1 MTNLLPADRKWM
13 NMVLALAR
21 KGEGSVAPNPCV
33 GAVVVSRG
41 KLVGKGFHQR
51 PGLAH
56 AEVCAL
62 AQAGPK
68 AMGADLYVNLEPC
81 CHLKKRTPPCT
92 REIIQS
98 GIQRVVI
105 STLDPNP
112 EVSGGGV
119 KELQRAG
126 IEVVVGVFGKKA
138 FEMNR
143 GFFSLM
149 KNRRPFVTLKGAA
162 SIDGRIATSSGDSQW
177 ISGEKSLLLA
187 HRLRNDHDAILV
199 GVGTIL
205 SDDPLLTTRIP
216 GRKTRN
222 PVRIILDSAARTPVA
237 SQVIRTLP
245 DAPVLIVTGQDA
257 SPKNVSALESA
268 GATVIGCHADPAGNL
283 NLNELMGHLLD
294 RHILT
299 LLVEGGGHVTGSFL
313 AQGLVDRIRLVLA
326 PLVIGGDDAINWV
339 SGGRSPVMLKDALR
353 FPVPIRPTRLGK
365 DVLLSIDLWD
375 EKTMI
380 SEDSDKEVRHV
391 LGDH

>member
-1 MTNLLPADRKWM
+1 MIDLSAGDRKWM
-13 NMVLALAR
+13 NMVLSLAR
-21 KGEGSVAPNPCV
+21 KGAGSVAPNPCV

-62 AQAGPK
+62 AEAGPK

-112 EVSGGGV
+112 EVSGEGV
-119 KELQRAG
+119 RELQRAG
-126 IEVVVGVFGKKA
+126 IDVSVGLFGKKA
-138 FEMNR
+138 FELNR

-149 KNRRPFVTLKGAA
+149 KNRRPFITLKGAA

-177 ISGEKSLLLA
+177 ISGDESLLLA
-187 HRLRNDHDAILV
+187 HRLRNTHDAILV
-199 GVGTIL
+199 GVGTVL

-216 GRKTRN
+216 GKNTHN
-222 PVRIILDSAARTPVA
+222 PVRIILDSSARTPVN
-237 SQVIRTLP
+237 SQVMKRVS
-245 DAPVLIVTGQDA
+245 DAQVLIVAGQEA
-257 SPKNVSALESA
+257 PRKNIEALQSG
-268 GATVIGCHADPAGNL
+268 GATVIQCLMDSSGNL
-283 NLNELMGHLLD
+283 DLFELMNHLVE
-294 RHILT
+294 RRILT

-313 AQGLVDRIRLVLA
+313 SRNLVDRIRLVFA

-339 SGGRSPVMLKDALR
+339 SGGHSPRMLKDALR
-353 FPVPIRPTRLGK
+353 FSVPIRPTRLGS

-380 SEDSDKEVRHV
+380 
-391 LGDH
+391 

>member
-1 MTNLLPADRKWM
+1 VTTLVASDQKWM

-21 KGEGSVAPNPCV
+21 KGEGSVAPNPLV

-62 AQAGPK
+62 AQAGPR
-68 AMGADLYVNLEPC
+68 AMGSDLYVNLEPC

-112 EVSGGGV
+112 EVSGQGV

-126 IEVVVGVFGKKA
+126 IEVSVGIFGKKA
-138 FEMNR
+138 FEINR

-149 KNRRPFVTLKGAA
+149 KNRRPFITLKGAS

-177 ISGEKSLLLA
+177 ISGEKALLLA
-187 HRLRNDHDAILV
+187 HRLRNTHDAILV

-205 SDDPLLTTRIP
+205 SDNPLLTTRIP
-216 GRKTRN
+216 GRKAHN
-222 PVRIILDSAARTPVA
+222 PVRIILDSAARTPVD
-237 SQVIRTLP
+237 SKVMRTIA
-245 DAPVLIVTGQDA
+245 DAPVLIFTGQQA
-257 SPKNVSALESA
+257 SRANVKALEA
-268 GATVIGCHADPAGNL
+268 GGATVIECHSDSNGNL
-283 NLNELMGHLLD
+283 ALPELMGHLVEY
-294 RHILT
+294 RILT

-313 AQGLVDRIRLVLA
+313 AQGLVDRIRLVIA
-326 PLVIGGDDAINWV
+326 PLFIGGDDAISWV
-339 SGGRSPVMLKDALR
+339 SGGHSPVMLKDALR
-353 FPVPIRPTRLGK
+353 FSGPIRPTRLGS
-365 DVLLSIDLWD
+365 DVLLSLDLWD

-380 SEDSDKEVRHV
+380 SENSYKEDDHV

>member
-1 MTNLLPADRKWM
+1 MIDLSAGDRKWM
-13 NMVLALAR
+13 NMVLSLAR
-21 KGEGSVAPNPCV
+21 KGAGSVAPNPCV

-62 AQAGPK
+62 AEAGPK

-112 EVSGGGV
+112 EVSGEGV
-119 KELQRAG
+119 RELQRAG
-126 IEVVVGVFGKKA
+126 IDVSVGLFGKKA
-138 FEMNR
+138 FELNR

-149 KNRRPFVTLKGAA
+149 KNRRPFITLKGAA

-177 ISGEKSLLLA
+177 ISGDESLLLA
-187 HRLRNDHDAILV
+187 HRLRNTHDAILV
-199 GVGTIL
+199 GVGTVL

-216 GRKTRN
+216 GKNTHN
-222 PVRIILDSAARTPVA
+222 PVRIILDSSARTPVN
-237 SQVIRTLP
+237 SQVMKRIS
-245 DAPVLIVTGQDA
+245 DAQVLIVAGQEA
-257 SPKNVSALESA
+257 PRKNIEALQSG
-268 GATVIGCHADPAGNL
+268 GATVIQCLMDSSGNL
-283 NLNELMGHLLD
+283 DLFELMNHLVE
-294 RHILT
+294 RRILT

-313 AQGLVDRIRLVLA
+313 SGNLVDRIRLVFA

-339 SGGRSPVMLKDALR
+339 SGGHSPRMLKDALR
-353 FPVPIRPTRLGK
+353 FSVPIRPTRLGS

-380 SEDSDKEVRHV
+380 
-391 LGDH
+391 

>member
-1 MTNLLPADRKWM
+1 MIDLSAGDRKWM
-13 NMVLALAR
+13 NMVLSLAR
-21 KGEGSVAPNPCV
+21 KGAGSVAPNPCV

-62 AQAGPK
+62 AEAGPK

-112 EVSGGGV
+112 EVSGEGV
-119 KELQRAG
+119 RELQRAG
-126 IEVVVGVFGKKA
+126 IDVSVGLFGKKA
-138 FEMNR
+138 FELNR

-149 KNRRPFVTLKGAA
+149 KNRRPFITLKGAA

-177 ISGEKSLLLA
+177 ISGDESLLLA
-187 HRLRNDHDAILV
+187 HRLRNTHDAILV
-199 GVGTIL
+199 GVGTVL

-216 GRKTRN
+216 GKNTHN
-222 PVRIILDSAARTPVA
+222 PVRIILDSSARTPVN
-237 SQVIRTLP
+237 SQVMKRIS
-245 DAPVLIVTGQDA
+245 DAQVLIVAGQEA
-257 SPKNVSALESA
+257 PRKNIEALQSG
-268 GATVIGCHADPAGNL
+268 GATVIQCLMDSSGNL
-283 NLNELMGHLLD
+283 DLFELMNHLVE
-294 RHILT
+294 RRILT

-313 AQGLVDRIRLVLA
+313 SRNLVDRIRLVFA

-339 SGGRSPVMLKDALR
+339 SGGHSPRMLKDALR
-353 FPVPIRPTRLGK
+353 FSVPIRPTRLGS

-380 SEDSDKEVRHV
+380 
-391 LGDH
+391 

>member
-1 MTNLLPADRKWM
+1 
-13 NMVLALAR
+13 MVLALAR

-68 AMGADLYVNLEPC
+68 AMGADLYINLEPC

-112 EVSGGGV
+112 EVSGQGV
-119 KELQRAG
+119 RELQRAG
-126 IEVVVGVFGKKA
+126 IEVSVGIFAKKA

-149 KNRRPFVTLKGAA
+149 KNRRPFITLKGAA

-187 HRLRNDHDAILV
+187 HRLRSTHDAILV

-222 PVRIILDSAARTPVA
+222 PVRIILDSAARTPVS
-237 SQVIRTLP
+237 SQVIRTIS
-245 DAPVLIVTGQDA
+245 DAPVLIFVGQEA
-257 SPKNVSALESA
+257 SRTNVVALQSC
-268 GATVIGCHADPAGNL
+268 GATVIECHMDSLGNL
-283 NLNELMGHLLD
+283 DLFELMSHLVE
-294 RHILT
+294 RRILT

-313 AQGLVDRIRLVLA
+313 AQGLVDRIRLVFA

-339 SGGRSPVMLKDALR
+339 SGGRSPRMLKDALR
-353 FPVPIRPTRLGK
+353 FSVPIRPTRLGS
-365 DVLLSIDLWD
+365 DVLLSLDLWD

-380 SEDSDKEVRHV
+380 SGDSEKEVHHV

>member
-1 MTNLLPADRKWM
+1 MIDLSAGDRKWM
-13 NMVLALAR
+13 NMVLSLAR
-21 KGEGSVAPNPCV
+21 KGAGSVAPNPCV

-62 AQAGPK
+62 AEAGPK

-112 EVSGGGV
+112 EVSGEGV
-119 KELQRAG
+119 RELQRAG
-126 IEVVVGVFGKKA
+126 IDVSVGLFGKKA
-138 FEMNR
+138 FELNR

-149 KNRRPFVTLKGAA
+149 KNRRPFITLKGAA

-177 ISGEKSLLLA
+177 ISGDESLLLA
-187 HRLRNDHDAILV
+187 HRLRNTHDAILV
-199 GVGTIL
+199 GVGTVL

-216 GRKTRN
+216 GKNTHN
-222 PVRIILDSAARTPVA
+222 PVRIILDSSARTPVN
-237 SQVIRTLP
+237 SQVMKRVS
-245 DAPVLIVTGQDA
+245 DAQVLIVAGQEA
-257 SPKNVSALESA
+257 PRKNIEALQSG
-268 GATVIGCHADPAGNL
+268 GATVIQCLMDSSGNL
-283 NLNELMGHLLD
+283 DLFELMNHLVE
-294 RHILT
+294 RRILT

-313 AQGLVDRIRLVLA
+313 SGNLVDRIRLVFA

-339 SGGRSPVMLKDALR
+339 SGGHSPRMLKDALR
-353 FPVPIRPTRLGK
+353 FSVPIRPTRLGS

-380 SEDSDKEVRHV
+380 
-391 LGDH
+391 

>member
-1 MTNLLPADRKWM
+1 MIDLSAGDRKWM
-13 NMVLALAR
+13 NMVLSLAR
-21 KGEGSVAPNPCV
+21 KGAGSVAPNPCV
-33 GAVVVSRG
+33 GAVVVSLG

-62 AQAGPK
+62 AEAGPK

-112 EVSGGGV
+112 EVSGEGV
-119 KELQRAG
+119 RELQRAG
-126 IEVVVGVFGKKA
+126 IDVSVGLFGKKA
-138 FEMNR
+138 FELNR

-149 KNRRPFVTLKGAA
+149 KNRRPFITLKGAA

-177 ISGEKSLLLA
+177 ISGDESLLLA
-187 HRLRNDHDAILV
+187 HRLRNTHDAILV
-199 GVGTIL
+199 GVGTVL

-216 GRKTRN
+216 GKNTHN
-222 PVRIILDSAARTPVA
+222 PVRIILDSSARTPVN
-237 SQVIRTLP
+237 SQVMKRVS
-245 DAPVLIVTGQDA
+245 DAQVLIVAGQEA
-257 SPKNVSALESA
+257 PRKNIEALQSG
-268 GATVIGCHADPAGNL
+268 GATVIQCLMDSSGNL
-283 NLNELMGHLLD
+283 DLFELMNHLVE
-294 RHILT
+294 RRILT

-313 AQGLVDRIRLVLA
+313 SRNLVDRIRLVFA

-339 SGGRSPVMLKDALR
+339 SGGHSPRMLKDALR
-353 FPVPIRPTRLGK
+353 FSVPIRPTRLGS

-380 SEDSDKEVRHV
+380 
-391 LGDH
+391 

>member
-1 MTNLLPADRKWM
+1 MADDEKWM
-13 NMVLALAR
+13 NMVLSLAR
-21 KGEGSVAPNPCV
+21 KGEGTVAPNPCV

-62 AQAGPK
+62 AEAGPK
-68 AMGADLYVNLEPC
+68 AMGGDLYVNLEPC

-92 REIIQS
+92 KEIIQS

-112 EVSGGGV
+112 EVSGDGV

-126 IEVVVGVFGKKA
+126 IDVSVGVFSKKA
-138 FEMNR
+138 FELNR

-149 KNRRPFVTLKGAA
+149 KNRRPFITLKGAA

-177 ISGEKSLLLA
+177 ISGDRSLLLA
-187 HRLRNDHDAILV
+187 HQLRNTHDAILV
-199 GVGTIL
+199 GVGTIF

-216 GRKTRN
+216 GKKTRN
-222 PVRIILDSAARTPVA
+222 PVRIILDSMAKTPVN
-237 SQVIRTLP
+237 SQAVKTISEAELWIVAGQE
-245 DAPVLIVTGQDA
+245 APSKKL
-257 SPKNVSALESA
+257 LELQSA
-268 GATVIGCHADPAGNL
+268 GATEIQCQMDSMGRLDL
-283 NLNELMGHLLD
+283 FELMNHLVE
-294 RHILT
+294 RRILT

-313 AQGLVDRIRLVLA
+313 SSRLVDRIRLVIA

-339 SGGRSPVMLKDALR
+339 AGGHSPGMLKEAQR
-353 FPVPIRPTRLGK
+353 FSVPIRPTRLGS
-365 DVLLSIDLWD
+365 DVLLSLDLWD
-375 EKTMI
+375 EKTMV
-380 SEDSDKEVRHV
+380 SGRSGKEASDVF
-391 LGDH
+391 GDH